1 MKVNEITGEI
11 LFPEE
16 KGGKKFKKAEEKK
29 DKVEI
34 SSEARELYRLKR
46 MEKIEEIKKKVE
58 TGFYNS
64 DDVIDKVAEKIYEH
78 LKLDRRG

>member
-16 KGGKKFKKAEEKK
+16 KGGKKFKKVEGKK

-34 SSEARELYRLKR
+34 SSEAKELYRFKR
-46 MEKIEEIKKKVE
+46 IERIEEIKKKVE

>member
-16 KGGKKFKKAEEKK
+16 KGGKKFKKVEEKK

-78 LKLDRRG
+78 LKLDREG

>member
-1 MKVNEITGEI
+1 MKINEITGEI
-11 LFPEE
+11 LFPED
-16 KGGKKFKKAEEKK
+16 KGGKRFGKIEGKK

-34 SSEARELYRLKR
+34 SSEAKELYKLKR

-58 TGFYNS
+58 SGFYNS

-78 LKLDRRG
+78 FKLNK